1 MDRECTGA
9 NVSFSRQNSE
19 IRISWQARETV
30 QQSENKTSF
39 YAIKK
44 FIYSG
49 TSIEQSNCGTG
60 QICSSNR
67 GFVISRL
74 CSIHFTT
81 VTLAGTEKIVRQIE
95 DFVKSGFR

>member
-30 QQSENKTSF
+30 QQSENETSF

-44 FIYSG
+44 FIHVYSG
-49 TSIEQSNCGTG
+49 TSI
-60 QICSSNR
+60 
-67 GFVISRL
+67 
-74 CSIHFTT
+74 
-81 VTLAGTEKIVRQIE
+81 
-95 DFVKSGFR
+95 